1 MASSHDPQRPT
12 PSKVSSRIGGFYQRS
27 VQDRIAL
34 LESSGALDAE
44 TRAFLESGG
53 GIETSV
59 ADRMSENVV
68 AVHGMPF
75 SIALNFIVNGVDRL
89 IPMSV
94 EEPSVVAAASNAARM
109 ARASGGFQGDAD
121 PSVMTCQ
128 VQLDEV
134 PDAERAPSIIAAHK
148 DKLLV
153 LANESIPRMV
163 ERGGGCVDLETRVVD
178 AATGL
183 VVVHVHVDVGD
194 AMGANLVDTV
204 AEAVAPAVRELL
216 GGKMGLRILTNLP
229 LRRMVRVEA
238 RLAHDDVGGLEVS
251 RGIERASRFAERDP
265 FRAVTHNKGFMNGVD
280 AVAVALGQ
288 DWRSIEAGAHAFA
301 AVRGAEQGSGY
312 GPVSTWR
319 VEGDFL
325 VGRCELPMA
334 VGTVG
339 GSSRAHAGVRAAF
352 RVLGVDTAQDLAI
365 VLASAGLAS
374 NLAALRALATDGIQ
388 KGHMRLHDRKNVPA
402 LVGSA
407 VFRALSNDTAKDEDS
422 VGWVME
428 LSPADR
434 DRWLRHIRWI
444 RLADRL
450 AENERIEPN
459 ARRFTEFRAAF
470 EALIDKGI
478 VDTGTHAQT
487 MGELATGLIDLGPM
501 GDRHI
506 EAWRAYLDALARFR
520 LRSETAEDV
529 RGYADSL
536 GRLTGNASRL
546 FPFLTAK
553 HWESIYHFGAL
564 DHFFNNIRDLA
575 EDVEQ
580 GSVTFPRA
588 TMARFGVLEGDLR
601 SKTPSESPE
610 FRAMMEYWMGDYR
623 DELTAR
629 ARPFLDATDLHPSV
643 AAMRENT
650 LRRYERIEAVLR
662 ECAFDFRKFAHVY
675 WHRAGAGQNRP
686 LVSLSTAG

>member
-1 MASSHDPQRPT
+1 MAHPRDPQSLPL
-12 PSKVSSRIGGFYQRS
+12 PAKVSSRIGGFYQRT

-34 LESSGALDAE
+34 LGESGALDAE
-44 TRAFLESGG
+44 TLAFLQSGG

-75 SIALNFIVNGVDRL
+75 SIALNFVVNGVDRL

-109 ARASGGFQGDAD
+109 ARASGGFRGDAD
-121 PSVMTCQ
+121 ASVMTCQ

-134 PDAERAPSIIAAHK
+134 PDADRAPAIIAAEK
-148 DKLLV
+148 DKLLA

-178 AATGL
+178 APSGL

-204 AEAVAPAVRELL
+204 AEALAPAVRELL
-216 GGKMGLRILTNLP
+216 GGKIGLRILTNLP
-229 LRRMVRVEA
+229 LRRLVRVEV
-238 RLAHDDVGGLEVS
+238 RLAHEDVGGREVS
-251 RGIERASRFAERDP
+251 LGVERASRFAEKDP
-265 FRAVTHNKGFMNGVD
+265 FRAVAHNKGFMNGVD

-301 AVRGAEQGSGY
+301 AYRGAEKGGGY
-312 GPVSTWR
+312 GPISTWS
-319 VEGDFL
+319 VEGEEL

-365 VLASAGLAS
+365 VLAAAGLAS

-388 KGHMRLHDRKNVPA
+388 KGHMRLHDRKNIPA
-402 LVGSA
+402 LVGST

-450 AENERIEPN
+450 AENERIEPQ
-459 ARRFTEFRAAF
+459 AGRFTAFRASF
-470 EALIDKGI
+470 ETLVDKGV
-478 VDTGTHAQT
+478 VDTGAHAQT
-487 MGELATGLIDLGPM
+487 MGEISAALIELGPM

-520 LRSETAEDV
+520 LRSEPAEDV
-529 RGYADSL
+529 RGYSDSL

-564 DHFFNNIRDLA
+564 DQFFNNIRDLA
-575 EDVEQ
+575 EDGEQ
-580 GSVTFPRA
+580 AGATFPRA
-588 TMARFGVLEGDLR
+588 TLAQFGVLESDLR
-601 SKTPSESPE
+601 SKTPSDSAEY
-610 FRAMMEYWMGDYR
+610 RAMMEYWLGSYR
-623 DELTAR
+623 AELTTR
-629 ARPFLDATDLHPSV
+629 ARSFLEATDLHPSV

-650 LRRYERIEAVLR
+650 LRRYDRIDAVFR
-662 ECAFDFRKFAHVY
+662 ECSFDFRKFAQVY
-675 WHRAGAGQNRP
+675 WHRAGSGQNRP
-686 LVSLSTAG
+686 LVSTAG